1 MQKQGLKFT
10 NEMLMLKFTLN
21 IELVIKLK
29 GFLNLLKYFSKWPFK
44 NKTFRNIN
52 FGILFC

>member
-1 MQKQGLKFT
+1 MQKQVLKFT
-10 NEMLMLKFTLN
+10 NEMLMLIFILN
-21 IELVIKLK
+21 IELIIKLK
-29 GFLNLLKYFSKWPFK
+29 GFLNVSKYFSKWTIK